1 MSTFTTTDSSE
12 YAKVEI
18 APKALQANTER
29 FLKSKSSE
37 ELFERE
43 TTPLWLGLGLTLITL
58 GIGAVLVC
66 TLVGTFFGIKLVS
79 AALRGKLLG
88 SNTGNKFRRNMTN
101 VRGLIGAV
109 IISGPESGSE
119 RPQRASLILGSF
131 SDVPPSELAI
141 LAKAFGQIYSG
152 ELTGPN
158 YTSIAKTLKDDAFS
172 ENRRREVPAEFS
184 RGHRLWFFDLM
195 VDPNE
200 VRLADEQAYVGMI
213 ATTNHDWAALQVPW
227 SVVESAVSG
236 EVQTMN
242 LGQTEPPMLMS
253 MIHFDSRIGQPSL
266 DDIREEIA
274 GSWLGSS
281 LNEAED
287 SETVMSFDFG
297 DDGCVFLGNMPAP
310 VPWSDLQSIAEA
322 SWLWP
327 DAAKILKSHDTHAIV
342 TMTGGQDPIQRVKLM
357 TQVIASVLK
366 ATPSA
371 LGVYSHNARF
381 CVSSQVFQSFAEEF
395 LPSDVPL
402 TICVNIRTGQ
412 NKDGTSMGFTRGLDS
427 LGLMDLECSNANE
440 PASEL
445 RARMEGIASYLLE
458 NGLIIRDGHTLGE
471 TAKEII
477 RVKYASSKYGHEKD
491 VMQLDYS
498 DR

>member
-1 MSTFTTTDSSE
+1 VEVSS
-12 YAKVEI
+12 
-18 APKALQANTER
+18 KALQANTKR
-29 FLKSKSSE
+29 FLKSKPCE
-37 ELFERE
+37 DLFERE

-58 GIGAVLVC
+58 GIGAVLIF
-66 TLVGTFFGIKLVS
+66 TLVGAFFGIKLVS

-88 SNTGNKFRRNMTN
+88 SNTGNKFRRNMAD

-119 RPQRASLILGSF
+119 RRQRASLVLGSF
-131 SDVPPSELAI
+131 SDVPSADLAV
-141 LAKAFGQIYSG
+141 LAKAFGEIYSG
-152 ELTGPN
+152 ELTGPK
-158 YTSIAKTLKDDAFS
+158 YTRISKMLKDDAFS

-195 VDPNE
+195 VEPNE

-213 ATTNHDWAALQVPW
+213 ATTGKDWAALQVPW

-236 EVQTMN
+236 EVVSMN
-242 LGQTEPPMLMS
+242 ASHAELPMLMS
-253 MIHFDSRIGQPSL
+253 MIHFDSTKGQPSL
-266 DDIREEIA
+266 EGIREEIEN
-274 GSWLGSS
+274 SWPDSQLM
-281 LNEAED
+281 EAEE

-297 DDGCVFLGNMPAP
+297 GDGCVFLGNMPAP
-310 VPWSDLQSIAEA
+310 VPWSDLESIAEA

-327 DAAKILKSHDTHAIV
+327 DAAEVLKSHDTHAIV
-342 TMTGGQDPIQRVKLM
+342 TMTGGRDPIQRLKLM
-357 TQVIASVLK
+357 TQVITSVLK

-381 CVSSQVFQSFAEEF
+381 CVSSQVFQSFADEF

-402 TICVNIRTGQ
+402 TICVDVRVGE
-412 NKDGTSMGFTRGLDS
+412 NKDGTSSGFTRGLDS
-427 LGLMDLECSNANE
+427 LGLMDIECSSANE

-445 RARMEGIASYLLE
+445 RARLEGIANYLLE

-471 TAKEII
+471 TAREII
-477 RVKYASSKYGHEKD
+477 RVKYASSKFGHDKK